1 MTEAKEMI
9 ANNKNAELLWAS
21 PREVLNIFQAEECGC
36 DIITATNDII
46 KKLDLFQKDL
56 NEFSRETVEMFY
68 KDAIEAGYKII

>member
-1 MTEAKEMI
+1 MAVI
-9 ANNKNAELLWAS
+9 S
-21 PREVLNIFQAEECGC
+21 S
-36 DIITATNDII
+36 ATNDII